1 MSKSFI
7 TPHFEGQLGNQL
19 FIIAAALAYSW
30 DFGKEAFFPQL
41 NESRYRLSHHRERLF
56 FRLNASQPKAPIQK
70 EFWEKIWFSPER
82 IPPCAEN
89 LQLYGYFQSWK
100 HFHHH
105 KEKLLPLF
113 SPHPDTLSHLEKKY
127 PELLSFPE
135 TAAIHVRT
143 SMKKAHS
150 KMPFLG
156 VRYVK
161 DAIELFPKKTKFAV
175 FSDGINWCKRHLSS
189 LDADITF
196 IEGND
201 EVDDLILMSKMKHQV
216 IANSTYSWWGAYL
229 NENPE
234 KKIIA
239 PATVSINAP
248 TEHLYF
254 PDWIQLP
261 IHIEPYPA
269 DMYDYDAYSQSIDN
283 NE

>member
-1 MSKSFI
+1 MDKSFVSC
-7 TPHFEGQLGNQL
+7 HFEGQLGNQL
-19 FIIAAALAYSW
+19 FTVAATLAYSW
-30 DFGKEAFFPQL
+30 DYGKEALFPQL
-41 NESRYRLSHHRERLF
+41 NESRYHLSFHRERLF
-56 FRLNASQPKAPIQK
+56 FRLNASQIEAPFQR

-82 IPPCAEN
+82 IPPCSEN
-89 LQLYGYFQSWK
+89 IRLFGYFHSWK

-105 KEKLLPLF
+105 REKLLPLF
-113 SPHPDTLSHLEKKY
+113 APHSDTLAHLEKNY
-127 PELLSFPE
+127 SELISSQN
-135 TAAIHVRT
+135 TVAIHVRT

-156 VRYVK
+156 IGYVK
-161 DAIELFPKKTKFAV
+161 DAIELFPKKTKFVV
-175 FSDGINWCKRHLSS
+175 FSDRINWCKRHLSK
-189 LDADITF
+189 LDADFTF
-196 IEGND
+196 IEGNN

-239 PATVSINAP
+239 PSITSIGAP

-261 IHIEPYPA
+261 IQIDPYPV